1 MRTFGGISGAIIGA
15 LILTQAKSILTLLD
29 MTERIR
35 QNRGPSGA
43 FEDTDFS
50 SMIQAEK
57 GELYFCVDG
66 GGSRSRGRFVDIE
79 GTVFAEAKGGPC
91 NPSTDLER
99 AAASVVD
106 VWSHC
111 CSVVGRPNKQFKG
124 VVFAVGA
131 AGAYID
137 VGKDFLTACPPFARS
152 CLMSDGYAAL
162 IGADFGAPCSLLI
175 IGTGVAGH
183 RLYGNGRSI
192 QRGAWGWI
200 GGDRGGGS
208 WIGRKAL
215 RQCFAA
221 LDGAVP
227 KDALSRETLRAI
239 GGIEGLRAGWMRDLG
254 PDRLAALAPL
264 VLEQAVAGDE
274 AARCIR
280 DRAVEHLAALVAVI
294 SGPDAPLFAAG
305 GLVAP
310 LRALLSEKTGLPIL
324 EPKADALT
332 GCRLVATGRAPEE
345 RALLLP
351 PDIH

>member
-1 MRTFGGISGAIIGA
+1 VQGRGGNSGVGV
-15 LILTQAKSILTLLD
+15 LILTAANRVLTLLH
-29 MTERIR
+29 TPGWVR
-35 QNRGPSGA
+35 QARGPSGA
-43 FEDTDFS
+43 FKDFDFS
-50 SMIQAEK
+50 SMIQAGK

-66 GGSRSRGRFVDIE
+66 GGSRSRARFVDSE
-79 GTVFAEAKGGPC
+79 GTVFAEATGGPC
-91 NPSTDLER
+91 NPSTNLER
-99 AAASVVD
+99 AVASVVD
-106 VWSHC
+106 LWSHC
-111 CSVVGRPNKQFKG
+111 CSVIARPNNQFKG

-152 CLMSDGYAAL
+152 CWMSDGYAAL

-183 RLYGNGRSI
+183 RLYADGRSI

-215 RQCFAA
+215 RHCFAA
-221 LDGAVP
+221 LDGVTP
-227 KDALSRETLRAI
+227 EDALSRETFRAI

-274 AARCIR
+274 AARRIL
-280 DRAVEHLAALVAVI
+280 DRAIEHLAALVAVI
-294 SGPDAPLFAAG
+294 SGPGAPLFAAG
-305 GLVAP
+305 GLAAP

-345 RALLLP
+345 RTLLLP

>member
-1 MRTFGGISGAIIGA
+1 
-15 LILTQAKSILTLLD
+15 
-29 MTERIR
+29 
-35 QNRGPSGA
+35 
-43 FEDTDFS
+43 
-50 SMIQAEK
+50 MIQAGK

-66 GGSRSRGRFVDIE
+66 GGSRSRGRFIDIE
-79 GTVFAEAKGGPC
+79 GTVFAEARGGPC
-91 NPSTDLER
+91 NPSTNLEK
-99 AAASVVD
+99 AVASVVD
-106 VWSHC
+106 LWSHC
-111 CSVVGRPNKQFKG
+111 CSVVGRPNNEFKG
-124 VVFAVGA
+124 AVFAVGA

-152 CLMSDGYAAL
+152 CWMSDGYAAL

-175 IGTGVAGH
+175 AGTGVAGH
-183 RLYGNGRSI
+183 RLYANGRSI

-215 RQCFAA
+215 RHCFTA
-221 LDGAVP
+221 LDGVVP
-227 KDALSRETLRAI
+227 EDALSRETLRAI

-274 AARCIR
+274 AARRIR
-280 DRAVEHLAALVAVI
+280 DRAVEHLAALIAVI
-294 SGPDAPLFAAG
+294 SGPDVPLFAAG
-305 GLVAP
+305 GLVSP

-332 GCRLVATGRAPEE
+332 GCWLVATGRAPEE
-345 RALLLP
+345 RALLLS
-351 PDIH
+351 PDTHRRGRPGS